1 MKLQKGKNL
10 NFLIAAIFTLILALF
25 VIFSMHGII
34 KVYKLKNEETKVDK
48 QIASLKKS
56 NEKISSKIY
65 QLKHN
70 KQYIAELAREELGMI
85 KKGEIVFKFINN
97 KKEKK

>member
-10 NFLIAAIFTLILALF
+10 NFLLAAIFTLIIALF

-34 KVYKLKNEETKVDK
+34 KVYKLKNEEVKLNK

-56 NEKISSKIY
+56 DEKISLKIY

-85 KKGEIVFKFINN
+85 KKKEIVFKFINN
-97 KKEKK
+97 KK